1 MKYLRN
7 TKITLI
13 LVLSIILTSC
23 LKEDLQNTPFVSF
36 TPVDTKDDW
45 DIGTPPEVQ
54 IDNEQLTEVYKEIQN
69 DADLYWQVRSM
80 LVFRNEKLVAESYFK
95 TEEDR
100 TVARPVWSCTK
111 QVLGILIGIAIDKGL
126 IASVDEPIGT
136 FLADEL
142 KNYPEKQNITI
153 RHLLTMTSGI
163 SFENYGLSS
172 DDAAILQQKPDNLLA
187 FVLQK
192 SMNYNPGE
200 KFIYKDSDPQI
211 LSAIIEK
218 VTGKKTNIWA
228 EEVLFSKL
236 QIRSIDWIT
245 YKDGSTIGAFGIITT
260 PRELAKFGQLVLNK
274 GIYQGVRIVS
284 ANWIKEMTSNH
295 VDASGRQFGYMWW
308 SYTEKGIHFMSGNGG
323 QFVMVVPEKQLMVVF
338 TAQDKTQGNFRF
350 STPNARYF
358 TEKIAS
364 ICH

>member
-1 MKYLRN
+1 MKYIKKAN
-7 TKITLI
+7 FVV
-13 LVLSIILTSC
+13 LVLTILLISC
-23 LKEDLQNTPFVSF
+23 LKEDLQNTPFVAF
-36 TPVDTKDDW
+36 TPKEIGDDW
-45 DIGTPPEVQ
+45 SIGTPDEVQ
-54 IDNEQLTEVYKEIQN
+54 IDNEQLTEIYKEIQN
-69 DADLYWQVRSM
+69 DANLYWQVRSM
-80 LVFRNEKLVAESYFK
+80 IVFRNEKLVAESYFK
-95 TEEDR
+95 TDEDR

-126 IASVDEPIGT
+126 ITSVDEPIGT
-136 FLADEL
+136 YLSDEL
-142 KNYPEKQNITI
+142 KNYPDKQNITI
-153 RHLLTMTSGI
+153 KHVLTMTSGI
-163 SFENYGLSS
+163 GFENYGLFS
-172 DDAAILQQKPDNLLA
+172 DDADILQQKPNNLLE
-187 FVLQK
+187 FVLGK
-192 SMNYNPGE
+192 SMKYNPGE

-236 QIRSIDWIT
+236 QIKTIDWVT

-274 GIYQGVRIVS
+274 GAYKGIRIVS
-284 ANWIKEMTSNH
+284 ENWIKEMTSNK
-295 VDASGRQFGYMWW
+295 VDASDKQFGYMWW

-323 QFVMVVPEKQLMVVF
+323 QFVMVAPEKNLMVVF

-364 ICH
+364 ICL